1 MSSKSTT
8 TTVKSKNMIITNH
21 TNGENMTNGELEL
34 KYIYDDSTATMNG
47 DSTVV
52 NVNHTSDHTEIV
64 IETSNLT
71 TDNNNSVH
79 SINGE
84 MINSNNINNSNNNNN
99 STFKY
104 KNRIMKDYANDNSQ
118 ESSSSEPNTTT
129 TTTTTTMVMMNG
141 STTLDNHHDDE
152 SYDINF
158 VSSEVDVCSSNLEIS
173 TQDEK
178 NESKKSPSSTP
189 NRRGRKPKN
198 QKNNNTS
205 KAKKTDDNKK
215 TKKKDNK
222 NEPVVTKS
230 STRRRSTRIK
240 NLGKQNSPEMD
251 EKQSQQQSNGH
262 DHHNSEVDN
271 NNDHTYTPAMSDN
284 TESKKESLK
293 NSDQQTIKSSS
304 SSNKK
309 SKHKS
314 KSSKKDEKSK
324 KHRKVKSK
332 HKSSNDVE
340 NHHHHHHHNHINSQH
355 ESKSLSNHQ
364 QSPLAT
370 PKENFTTTLPQ
381 QEPNNNVDGG
391 STNAQ
396 TKDSLPSSSTI
407 IECINDNNKQG
418 PEKVKSRWRRNSE
431 LEITSTTLSPMDSTP
446 SSPTGQQHSTINS
459 SQESLNPIMIADSP
473 MPSYQQIDENIFLF
487 EKKKCKTKKE
497 TKKMVCDCL
506 LMKEERARGLMGC
519 GEDCLNRMLMIECGS
534 RCPLGEHC
542 SNKRFQKKQYMKL
555 TPFKTEKKGWGLM
568 TLESIPA
575 NSFIMEYVGEV
586 IDPFMFHKR
595 TDKYSKL
602 KMEHYYFMALKSD
615 EIIDATYKGNM
626 TRFINHSCEPNSIT
640 QKWTVNGELRIGF
653 FTIKPVAAGEEIT
666 FDYQFQRYGKK
677 AQKCYCESKCCRG
690 YIGSS
695 ESGREILTD
704 GSKIPKSKK
713 KVASKK
719 IAEDEE
725 VGVSA
730 DEVDEEDEENV
741 EKSEEEEDEDK
752 EAFLED
758 VALEIDMLA
767 ENGGLRNRQQIL
779 EVSRL
784 MLRADKC
791 SLRIQL
797 IDIIMSTVEL
807 AYLRLFID
815 YHGLR
820 IIWGW
825 MIEAENVELKARLLA
840 LLEVLPIPHKTM
852 LVDCKVLE
860 VVERWAAIDSP
871 ESQQYLNIGEQD
883 KKSETPKATDDQSS
897 QTAVE
902 ETKDAATVE
911 SPKEET
917 NSQSPS
923 INKETVTD
931 SQKSKLI
938 TDLSKLSGKIVIKSK
953 TKSSDTTNSTANET
967 KAKSNV
973 TIGFL
978 AQKLLIHWK
987 DLKEGFRIPRLDR
1000 QKRHDDEAEA
1010 DRRSKEEE
1018 ERRSQ
1023 GLPFIN
1029 HDKRSFSDD
1038 DDNMEGDSYNTIAG
1052 ILGNKRRCLKNLT
1065 NRRSSMRQQQQQQH
1079 RSLYGQNNNISIPSP
1094 FHQTPNQGSTSP
1106 KLTKE
1111 EHRKRFEYTIVQH
1124 DYTEALNKYREHLKL
1139 YKEALQNSVSGTA
1152 SSGTNDLIS
1161 ANAAANPMIGFNEFY
1176 QQYLTTFASN
1186 NPMFMNPDLSFSNNN
1201 AGTNEVGTNVQ
1212 NLLQFGATFD
1222 HVQQQFQQQQS
1233 VSYLPDTQQ
1242 EQPVQELMDSNYVQ
1256 SIHSYDYDEIVDFQD
1271 LLPKYESPLIQLVG
1285 SNDDNVNE
1293 NSSYQ
1298 SLFNIG
1304 YKQQDIPP
1312 EAIDNVDFNQIKFE
1326 NDDCLES
1333 MEKRMFDE
1341 IYPPAGIFFVTN
1353 DSKTYYFPI
1362 PDELSQGINVKENIT
1377 EPLPISFT
1385 TNTPDQKNL
1394 SYDWKSTSINNNH
1407 YYYYNRRK
1415 QIKQWHPPQDNQ
1427 IDNYYGDIIISS
1439 DLPSCDISHPS
1450 TSSSPNSL
1458 INTTKDV
1465 PIGGTTEMPADEL
1478 KRKESR
1484 RSREH
1489 FRYKVSQFIVKCLN
1503 PYMRSSCTK
1512 GRITN
1517 SSHFKSLARK
1527 LTHTI
1532 VEKELKQ
1539 VKSSK
1544 DLSFTDTVKHKT
1556 KDFIKRHMS
1565 QFGPI
1570 YKPETSSR
1578 SVGMDLQ
1585 DSSSPIAPQ
1594 PSPIT

>member
-1 MSSKSTT
+1 MSTESTT
-8 TTVKSKNMIITNH
+8 ITSAIKSKNMIIENH
-21 TNGENMTNGELEL
+21 TNVENMTNGELEL
-34 KYIYDDSTATMNG
+34 KYVYDSIATMNG
-47 DSTVV
+47 DSTA
-52 NVNHTSDHTEIV
+52 NVDHASDHTQIV
-64 IETSNLT
+64 IETS
-71 TDNNNSVH
+71 DNNNGLDLM
-79 SINGE
+79 NGE
-84 MINSNNINNSNNNNN
+84 IINSNNLNNN
-99 STFKY
+99 STFKF

-129 TTTTTTMVMMNG
+129 MVMMNG
-141 STTLDNHHDDE
+141 SKTTENHHDE

-173 TQDEK
+173 SQ
-178 NESKKSPSSTP
+178 NEENKGKKSSSSTP

-198 QKNNNTS
+198 QKNDTIS
-205 KAKKTDDNKK
+205 KATKNNK
-215 TKKKDNK
+215 TKKKDKK
-222 NEPVVTKS
+222 NDSVVTK

-240 NLGKQNSPEMD
+240 NLGKGSSPEID
-251 EKQSQQQSNGH
+251 EQQTQQTNGH
-262 DHHNSEVDN
+262 DPNSQLN
-271 NNDHTYTPAMSDN
+271 NNSDHTYTPPISGD
-284 TESKKESLK
+284 TESKNKSTK
-293 NSDQQTIKSSS
+293 NQDHHETKSS

-332 HKSSNDVE
+332 HKSSNDLE
-340 NHHHHHHHNHINSQH
+340 NHHLHHVNSHH
-355 ESKSLSNHQ
+355 ESKSLSSHQ
-364 QSPLAT
+364 QAPLST
-370 PKENFTTTLPQ
+370 SKENFTTSLPSK
-381 QEPNNNVDGG
+381 EPND
-391 STNAQ
+391 NAQ
-396 TKDSLPSSSTI
+396 TKDSSPSSSTVSD
-407 IECINDNNKQG
+407 CINDSNKQA

-431 LEITSTTLSPMDSTP
+431 LEITSTVLSPTDSTP
-446 SSPTGQQHSTINS
+446 SSPNAQQQSNMNS
-459 SQESLNPIMIADSP
+459 SQESFNPESIAIPDSP
-473 MPSYQQIDENIFLF
+473 MPSYQKIDENIFLF

-506 LMKEERARGLMGC
+506 LLKEERARGLMGC

-542 SNKRFQKKQYMKL
+542 SNKRFQKQQYMKL

-568 TLESIPA
+568 ALESIPA
-575 NSFIMEYVGEV
+575 NSFLMEYVGEV

-615 EIIDATYKGNM
+615 EIIDATFKGNM

-677 AQKCYCESKCCRG
+677 AQKCYCESISCRG

-713 KVASKK
+713 ATKKK
-719 IAEDEE
+719 ITEDEE
-725 VGVSA
+725 IVA
-730 DEVDEEDEENV
+730 TDEEEEVDEENVDKSDEE
-741 EKSEEEEDEDK
+741 DDDK
-752 EAFLED
+752 EEFLED
-758 VALEIDMLA
+758 IALEIDMLA
-767 ENGGLRNRQQIL
+767 ENGLRNRQQIL

-784 MLRADKC
+784 MLRADKF

-797 IDIIMSTVEL
+797 IDIIMSTLEL

-825 MIEAENVELKARLLA
+825 MIEAENVDLKARLLG
-840 LLEVLPIPHKTM
+840 LLEVLPIPHRTM
-852 LVDCKVLE
+852 LTDCKVLE

-871 ESQQYLNIGEQD
+871 EWQQYLNIDEQE
-883 KKSETPKATDDQSS
+883 KKSDTTKANEDNSCQTAAEEIKET
-897 QTAVE
+897 TAVE
-902 ETKDAATVE
+902 
-911 SPKEET
+911 SIKEET
-917 NSQSPS
+917 DSQSS
-923 INKETVTD
+923 STNKETITD
-931 SQKSKLI
+931 SQKLKSI

-953 TKSSDTTNSTANET
+953 TKSSDTTNSAANP
-967 KAKSNV
+967 AKLKSDV

-978 AQKLLIHWK
+978 AQKLLNHWK

-1023 GLPFIN
+1023 GLPFIT
-1029 HDKRSFSDD
+1029 HDKRSFDI
-1038 DDNMEGDSYNTIAG
+1038 DNTDGDGYNTIAG

-1065 NRRSSMRQQQQQQH
+1065 NRRSSIRPQQH
-1079 RSLYGQNNNISIPSP
+1079 RSLYGQNNNSSTASS

-1111 EHRKRFEYTIVQH
+1111 EHRKRFEYTMVQN
-1124 DYTEALNKYREHLKL
+1124 DYTDALNKYHEHLRL

-1152 SSGTNDLIS
+1152 NTAATNDLVS
-1161 ANAAANPMIGFNEFY
+1161 VAAPNPMIGFNEFY
-1176 QQYLTTFASN
+1176 QQYLTTFAAN
-1186 NPMFMNPDLSFSNNN
+1186 NPMLMATNLSFSNNN
-1201 AGTNEVGTNVQ
+1201 AGAEVGSNVH
-1212 NLLQFGATFD
+1212 NLLQFGGTFD
-1222 HVQQQFQQQQS
+1222 HVQQQFQQQPVTYITDAS
-1233 VSYLPDTQQ
+1233 QQ
-1242 EQPVQELMDSNYVQ
+1242 QQPVHEWLDGPSMASNYEQ
-1256 SIHSYDYDEIVDFQD
+1256 SIDSYNYDEIVDLQD
-1271 LLPKYESPLIQLVG
+1271 LIPKYDSPLIQLVG
-1285 SNDDNVNE
+1285 SNENDEE

-1298 SLFNIG
+1298 SIFNIG

-1312 EAIDNVDFNQIKFE
+1312 EAIDNVDFSQIKFE

-1341 IYPPAGIFFVTN
+1341 IYPPAGIFFITN

-1362 PDELSQGINVKENIT
+1362 PDELTQEINVKENIT

-1385 TNTPDQKNL
+1385 TCAPDQKSL
-1394 SYDWKSTSINNNH
+1394 SYDWKSASINDH
-1407 YYYYNRRK
+1407 FYYYNRRK

-1427 IDNYYGDIIISS
+1427 IDNYYGDIISG

-1458 INTTKDV
+1458 INTRTKKDL

-1489 FRYKVSQFIVKCLN
+1489 FRYKVSQFMVKCLN

-1527 LTHTI
+1527 LTHAI

-1544 DLSFTDTVKHKT
+1544 DLAFTDSVKHKT
-1556 KDFIKRHMS
+1556 KDFIKRYMS
-1565 QFGPI
+1565 QLGPV
-1570 YKPETSSR
+1570 YKPEQSSR
-1578 SVGMDLQ
+1578 SAVMDLQ
-1585 DSSSPIAPQ
+1585 DSSSPIPPQ
-1594 PSPIT
+1594 QSPIA